1 MKDVV
6 LSRNVEYFSVRK
18 IDISYQ
24 NQIGSSNHKIKFSN
38 TLISDSGYIQPNQSF
53 SFYLFIFFEDLR
65 VPMKQRSYISLV
77 YMGFGPVK

>member
-38 TLISDSGYIQPNQSF
+38 TLISGSGYIQHNQRPF
-53 SFYLFIFFEDLR
+53 FFEDLR

>member
-53 SFYLFIFFEDLR
+53 SFYLFIFFWRFEGAYEAKVL
-65 VPMKQRSYISLV
+65 YLIGV
-77 YMGFGPVK
+77 YGVWTS

>member
-38 TLISDSGYIQPNQSF
+38 TLISGSGYIQPNQSF
-53 SFYLFIFFEDLR
+53 FFL
-65 VPMKQRSYISLV
+65 KI
-77 YMGFGPVK
+77 